1 MGTLWYNLATKRCQK
16 YLKHCPQYCPHSC
29 FKLIQLS
36 KSNIMVN
43 IKIHIWSPKIKSF
56 PRLFQSIMGFRGF
69 QISLIIFLLDQ
80 NLYIIILLVWCYII
94 FQRYM
99 ALTEPFFMVKY
110 EFLIITKIENP
121 YDGSLSGVTI
131 NWCRIIFLP
140 AHDFFIE
147 LFFFFERKKKLS
159 SILNA
164 TAAVIYLT

>member
-1 MGTLWYNLATKRCQK
+1 
-16 YLKHCPQYCPHSC
+16 
-29 FKLIQLS
+29 
-36 KSNIMVN
+36 MVN
-43 IKIHIWSPKIKSF
+43 IKTHIWPSKIKSF
-56 PRLFQSIMGFRGF
+56 LRLFQSMVGFRGF

-80 NLYIIILLVWCYII
+80 NLYIIILLVWCYNI

-140 AHDFFIE
+140 AHDF
-147 LFFFFERKKKLS
+147 LLNFFSFSKEKKTIFHFECNCCCNLS
-159 SILNA
+159 
-164 TAAVIYLT
+164 YLA